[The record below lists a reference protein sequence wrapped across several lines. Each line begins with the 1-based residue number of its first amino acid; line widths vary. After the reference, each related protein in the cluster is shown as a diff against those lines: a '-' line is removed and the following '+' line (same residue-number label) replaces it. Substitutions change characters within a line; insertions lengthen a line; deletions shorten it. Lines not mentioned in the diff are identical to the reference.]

1 MDMSDLTENNE
12 PAAEIAAEGSVPA
25 ADAQTHVDALSPS
38 GEEVRRLADD
48 PDPQR
53 VVEETVD
60 GSAETGSGAQT
71 PPRSDAI
78 DAPKTAESGS
88 KPAAEGESW
97 VETVKT
103 VAYALLIA
111 LVIRTFLFQPF
122 NIPSGSMENTLLI
135 GDYLFVE
142 KFAYGY
148 SRYSFPF
155 GFPPFSGRIFG
166 ASPQRG
172 DVIVFRFPP
181 NPSVDYIKRCIGLPG
196 DTVQVI
202 NAQVWINGKPVPRV
216 RAGDTT
222 VPDEVGI
229 PKKVERF
236 RETLPNG
243 KSYFVLGHDVLAPGD
258 EPQNMEERY
267 RGDNT
272 QVYVV
277 PPRHYLMMG
286 DNRENSSDSRLEVG
300 GFGFVPAENLEGKA
314 EFIFFS
320 TNGDAQLWELWK
332 WPWAVRYNRL
342 FTVID

>member
-1 MDMSDLTENNE
+1 MGMSDLTENNE
-12 PAAEIAAEGSVPA
+12 PAEESAAEASVPA
-25 ADAQTHVDALSPS
+25 ADAPATIGALSAPA
-38 GEEVRRLADD
+38 EEIRHLADD

-53 VVEETVD
+53 MVEEATNEP
-60 GSAETGSGAQT
+60 AETKSGSHASPASGAADATKSEGSDST
-71 PPRSDAI
+71 PPVQ
-78 DAPKTAESGS
+78 
-88 KPAAEGESW
+88 GESW

-155 GFPPFSGRIFG
+155 GFPPFSGRVFG

-216 RAGDTT
+216 RAGDAT
-222 VPDEVGI
+222 VPDEIGV

-243 KSYFVLGHDVLAPGD
+243 KSYFVLGHDVLVPGD

-277 PPRHYLMMG
+277 PPGHYLMMG